1 MINSR
6 NKGSKNERDVAK
18 LFQKWTGYE
27 FARTPQ
33 SGGLHWKK
41 AHTTGDIVCI
51 DELHGFRFAFSIECK
66 FHSEIELLHLI
77 DGSIGK
83 KTNKVLEFW
92 KQCQRDA
99 TVAKKLPVLFMRKN
113 GMKSDMHFVAFSTDF
128 FALIL
133 MNITTPFK
141 HGIIHCNV
149 DGYQFTFINSLDLFE
164 QDYKTF
170 HRTAKRLL
178 KHATHQEN

>member
-51 DELHGFRFAFSIECK
+51 DKLHGYRFAFSIECK

-83 KTNKVLEFW
+83 KTNKVLDFW

-99 TVAKKLPVLFMRKN
+99 DVANKLPMLFMRKN
-113 GMKSDMHFVAFSTDF
+113 GMKADMHFVAVPTPF
-128 FALIL
+128 FAELL
-133 MNITTPFK
+133 MVIPTPFK
-141 HGIIHCNV
+141 HGIIHCNIE
-149 DGYQFTFINSLDLFE
+149 GLKFTFINSIDLLDK
-164 QDYKTF
+164 DYKIF
-170 HRTAKRLL
+170 HKTAKKLL
-178 KHATHQEN
+178 KNATHSES